1 MAAAAPK
8 SIKDILNA
16 DEQKNIKQVIVALA
30 KAGVADD
37 MIGFREVVITAMLSE
52 SVDVA
57 VEQYRS
63 MLGVLQ
69 QYELKLKDLYD
80 PKAFDRAQKH
90 FGMFC
95 VCGNDKEGLGIM
107 WITGKPVPV
116 AEEQNSVLAS
126 FMYYLAVHSDADTLR
141 RGITLVIDSSN
152 RSDVKIGNEKKLRK
166 TWFNLP
172 LQAKRIFIVG
182 AGFFKRMAING
193 LLRVVRLFKSGLEGV
208 QFVQMEAVEQVVP
221 EKSRPNYA
229 LSESERVA
237 SVHAFMQQRLSTFPN
252 QIGAKNC
259 LSQFA

>member
-1 MAAAAPK
+1 MAAAALK
-8 SIKDILNA
+8 SIKDIFNA
-16 DEQKNIKQVIVALA
+16 DEQKKIKQLVVALA

-57 VEQYRS
+57 VEGYKM

-69 QYELKLKDLYD
+69 QYGLKLKDIYD
-80 PKAFDRAQKH
+80 PKAFDKAQKH
-90 FGMFC
+90 LGMFC
-95 VCGNDKEGLGIM
+95 VCGKDKDGCGIM

-166 TWFNLP
+166 TWFDLP
-172 LQAKRIFIVG
+172 LKAQRIFIVG
-182 AGFFKRMAING
+182 AGFFKRMAINA
-193 LLRVVRLFKSGLEGV
+193 LMRVVRMFKSMQDV
-208 QFVQMEAVEQVVP
+208 QFVTMETVQQVVP
-221 EKSRPNYA
+221 EKSRPNYS
-229 LSESERVA
+229 LSESEKVA
-237 SVHAFMQQRLSTFPN
+237 SVQAFVQQRLSTFPN

-259 LSQFA
+259 ISQFA